1 MYKLRIINNI
11 NAKNILEDFL
21 IYDNTFFL
29 VYDNSI
35 DDYNQQNNTQSQIS
49 ELKSMLEKLVEQ
61 TLVMLNLL
69 TQPIGYNHKE
79 WTFYV

>member
-61 TLVMLNLL
+61 TRVMLNLL